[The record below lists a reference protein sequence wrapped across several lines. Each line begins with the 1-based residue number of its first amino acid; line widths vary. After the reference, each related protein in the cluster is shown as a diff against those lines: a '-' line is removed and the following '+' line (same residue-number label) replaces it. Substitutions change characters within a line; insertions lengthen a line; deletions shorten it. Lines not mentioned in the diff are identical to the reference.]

1 MSYIN
6 DIYALPAFDN
16 NFQKSLQL
24 SIELESGITD
34 SITVS
39 DIENTDLLLKLINDS
54 IKPELMGYNVLNQV
68 SLDKVIKALP
78 TTVKKE
84 IPSKLLLSLSM
95 LVSISAAHF
104 LKIDHFK
111 YLNGIK
117 EYQFP
122 QVIVKSKDSELYFF
136 SQSTL
141 KKLSKV
147 EVNSLKKL
155 NNLKLDSIKTI
166 SYLLSQKADILD
178 LSNMDKSF
186 MNTICSLNLQYVII
200 DNNKQLNDLIKLMTI
215 YM

>member
-24 SIELESGITD
+24 SIELESCITD

>member
-24 SIELESGITD
+24 SIELESGITN

-215 YM
+215 YI